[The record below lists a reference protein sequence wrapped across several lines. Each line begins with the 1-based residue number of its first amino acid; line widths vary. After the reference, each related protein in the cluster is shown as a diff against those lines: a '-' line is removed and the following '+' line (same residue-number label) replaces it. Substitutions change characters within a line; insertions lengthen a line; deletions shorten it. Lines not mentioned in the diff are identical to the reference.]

1 MAPLRDT
8 ALAGLAVA
16 IAFAAVGLTT
26 LPGHWF
32 AAHGLVVLF
41 AFLLP
46 ALESLNL
53 HALDK
58 LLGRPV
64 EARKQRVASTLLLAG
79 SAALAVGAWVGGP
92 ALLAHI
98 LLLLGSLAVTAA
110 AGMLTGAVLRVAPRR
125 GESVVDLAR
134 DPLTKGDD
142 ACATQVRFAHFFLPL
157 GVLGTALTGPAW
169 GWGAW
174 SGPVHLAGTHLLLV
188 GYALVSVYALS
199 HFWVPRLSG
208 VPAIAAGAIKG
219 ELHSTLLGIVLLVAG
234 FLLRLAPGLHAL
246 STGLLIVGGV
256 AAFVGTFTF
265 MGVLGANIMRNKSP
279 TQRVTP
285 EFTYIPWTFAGVFW
299 LIAGV
304 LLGIFLNAVPALLA
318 PQAGALRFTHVH
330 AILLGGAAQLFL
342 GYLLRI
348 LPRDAGRPPPPF
360 RSGRWGF
367 YSWNLGTALLLGGS
381 LAAAPSWMAA
391 GTLLVGVGLAAWFK
405 TLLRPWPRR
414 ARRA

>member
-1 MAPLRDT
+1 MPPLRDT
-8 ALAGLAVA
+8 ALVGLAVG
-16 IAFAAVGLTT
+16 IAFAAVGLTA

-46 ALESLNL
+46 ALEALNL

-58 LLGRPV
+58 LLGRSV
-64 EARKQRVASTLLLAG
+64 AARKERLAATLLLAG
-79 SAALAVGAWVGGP
+79 AAALAVGAWLGGP
-92 ALLAHI
+92 SLPARLALLA
-98 LLLLGSLAVTAA
+98 GSLLVAA
-110 AGMLTGAVLRVAPRR
+110 ASGMLTGAVLRAAPKR

-157 GVLGTALTGPAW
+157 GALGTALTGPWWA
-169 GWGAW
+169 WGAW
-174 SGPVHLAGTHLLLV
+174 SGPAFLASAHLLLV

-246 STGLLIVGGV
+246 STGLLITGGV

-265 MGVLGANIMRNKSP
+265 MGVLGANIMKNKSP

-285 EFTYIPWTFAGVFW
+285 EFAYVPWTFAGVFW

-318 PQAGALRFTHVH
+318 ASAPALRFTHVH
-330 AILLGGAAQLFL
+330 SILLGGAAQLFL
-342 GYLLRI
+342 GFLLRVV
-348 LPRDAGRPPPPF
+348 PRDAGRPPPSF
-360 RSGRWGF
+360 HSGRWGF
-367 YSWNLGTALLLGGS
+367 YAWNLGTTLLLVGA
-381 LAAAPSWMAA
+381 LAAAPAWTAA
-391 GTLLVGVGLAAWFK
+391 GTLALGLGLAAWFM
-405 TLLRPWPRR
+405 TLLPSLRGRT
-414 ARRA
+414 